1 MHKIAMFTVAAAV
14 TAGVLA
20 PSAHAAHSRVQFLAP
35 SGNIGC
41 QLGTTPGGSAFAW
54 CKANEHSWAAPQSD
68 TCPRANIPGA
78 IGEPGG
84 ENLQLAEGQAP
95 CFGFVMSQ
103 LFFTGQ
109 YAPPT
114 LDYGDSR
121 SVGSI
126 TCSVGRA
133 SVTCADAE
141 TGNSFRV
148 SRDAYK
154 LTQSAA

>member
-1 MHKIAMFTVAAAV
+1 MFRIAMVAAAAALTTV
-14 TAGVLA
+14 AMA
-20 PSAHAAHSRVQFLAP
+20 PNAYAANSRIQFLSP
-35 SGNIGC
+35 SGNVGC
-41 QLGTTPGGSAFAW
+41 QLGTAPDRTAFAW
-54 CKANEHSWAAPQSD
+54 CKVNEHSWATPESD
-68 TCPRANIPGA
+68 TCPRANVPGA

-114 LDYGDSR
+114 LDYGARR

-126 TCSVGRA
+126 TCTIERA
-133 SVTCADAE
+133 GVTCADSKS
-141 TGNSFRV
+141 GRSFQV
-148 SRDAYK
+148 SHDAYT
-154 LTQSAA
+154 LS

>member
-1 MHKIAMFTVAAAV
+1 MLKIAMFTLAAAV
-14 TAGVLA
+14 TASVLA
-20 PSAHAAHSRVQFLAP
+20 PTAHAAHSRIQFLAP

-41 QLGTTPGGSAFAW
+41 QLGATPDGSGFAW
-54 CKANEHSWAAPQSD
+54 CKADEHGWVTPQSD
-68 TCPRANIPGA
+68 ACPRANVPGA

-103 LFFTGQ
+103 LFFDGQ

-114 LDYGDSR
+114 LGYGEKR

-126 TCSVGRA
+126 TCSVERA
-133 SVTCADAE
+133 GVTCSDSKS
-141 TGNSFRV
+141 GKYFQV
-148 SRDAYK
+148 SREAYK
-154 LTQSAA
+154 LG